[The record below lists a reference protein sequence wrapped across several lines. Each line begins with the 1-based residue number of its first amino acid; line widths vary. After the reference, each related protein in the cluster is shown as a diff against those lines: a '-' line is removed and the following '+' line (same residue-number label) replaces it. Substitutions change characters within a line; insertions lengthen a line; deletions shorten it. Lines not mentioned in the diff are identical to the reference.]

1 MCVFCV
7 QHEQLWSEREDL
19 MTELETLRNTVRQME
34 GQTAELH
41 RQTDTLNRDLQAERL
56 LKEQKTKVCV
66 CENYFCSMH

>member
-1 MCVFCV
+1 MCVFLCV
-7 QHEQLWSEREDL
+7 QHERLWSEREDL
-19 MTELETLRNTVRQME
+19 MTGMETLRSTVRQME

-66 CENYFCSMH
+66 